1 MAARTGRLVGVG
13 VGPGDPELVT
23 AQAVRVLREADVVVA
38 PSMAVDSV
46 GRAES
51 IVRQVAPGVDVERVV
66 FVMAEDG
73 EERSRALRAAAARL
87 VEHLDDGRRVA
98 FVTLGDPNIY
108 STFPA
113 VAAVVSELRPDAPI
127 ETVAG
132 IMAFQDLAARARR
145 LRPDG

>member
-1 MAARTGRLVGVG
+1 METGGRLVGVG

-23 AQAVRVLREADVVVA
+23 AQAARVVREADVVVA

-51 IVRQVAPGVDVERVV
+51 IVRQVAPGVDVERLV

-73 EERSRALRAAAARL
+73 TERARALHAAAVVLVDHIDAR
-87 VEHLDDGRRVA
+87 RAVA

-108 STFPA
+108 STFP
-113 VAAVVSELRPDAPI
+113 
-127 ETVAG
+127 
-132 IMAFQDLAARARR
+132 
-145 LRPDG
+145 